1 MNSMTTAVAM
11 AAVLSAPLAAQLEE
25 TKLPFV
31 EGEKAFEEAAR
42 TGKRVLVYQD
52 WPS

>member
-1 MNSMTTAVAM
+1 MISMTTAVAV
-11 AAVLSAPLAAQLEE
+11 AAVLSASLTAQHEE

-31 EGEKAFEEAAR
+31 EGDKAFEEAAR

-52 WPS
+52 WPA